1 MTRTQVETRIFK
13 ILEYI
18 THPIIPTL
26 RKNLELFSVRELSQI
41 LDFLETWSLNPIQ
54 QFLSEK
60 IQEYKWLLEELKM
73 NKTFSKLKIHK
84 MKELEE
90 REVEESEAEEMIRFD

>member
-1 MTRTQVETRIFK
+1 MTRLQVETRIFK

-18 THPIIPTL
+18 HHPIIPAL
-26 RKNLELFSVRELSQI
+26 KQNLELFSVKELGQI

-54 QFLSEK
+54 QFLTEK

-73 NKTFSKLKIHK
+73 NKAFSKLKNHK
-84 MKELEE
+84 ISEKLE
-90 REVEESEAEEMIRFD
+90 REQEEAEAEEMIKFD